1 MAYSRFFDSDLYIY
15 SHVEGYVCCSACWL
29 SEEANS
35 EIIKDDNHLFLHLED
50 HSKAGHN
57 MPEML
62 YYEII
67 MDEYRYLPIDM
78 PLS

>member
-1 MAYSRFFDSDLYIY
+1 MVNDMSYSRFWDSDLYIY
-15 SHVEGYVCCSACWL
+15 SHVNGYICCAACWL

-35 EIIKDDNHLFLHLED
+35 EIIKDDEHLYIHIEE
-50 HSKAGHN
+50 HKKAGHN

-67 MDEYRYLPIDM
+67 MDKERYLKNA
-78 PLS
+78 